1 MSKKS
6 KIQLAK
12 EFRKSPT
19 KSEKIMWNAIRNR
32 QFLDLKFRR
41 QYLINGYLV
50 DFYCYEL
57 KLAIEIDGSVHLD
70 EIQIN
75 KDIERQ
81 KIIEDHGIR
90 FFRVK
95 SEDVEYNI
103 QEVLNRLK
111 IFINNNFEI
120 KDEH

>member
-1 MSKKS
+1 MSKKG

-32 QFLDLKFRR
+32 QCLNLKFRR
-41 QYLINGYLV
+41 QHLIKGYLV

-70 EIQIN
+70 DIQIK

-81 KIIEDHGIR
+81 KIIEDQGIK

-103 QEVLNRLK
+103 KKVLNRLE
-111 IFINNNFEI
+111 IFINNNFPSP
-120 KDEH
+120 

>member
-1 MSKKS
+1 MSKKG
-6 KIQLAK
+6 KIHLAK

-19 KSEKIMWNAIRNR
+19 RSEKIMWNAIRNR
-32 QFLDLKFRR
+32 QFLNLKFRR
-41 QYLINGYLV
+41 QHLIKGYLV

-57 KLAIEIDGSVHLD
+57 KLAVEIDGSVHLD
-70 EIQIN
+70 EVQIK

-81 KIIEDHGIR
+81 KIIEDQGIK

-103 QEVLNRLK
+103 NNTLK
-111 IFINNNFEI
+111 NLRNFINSLNV
-120 KDEH
+120 

>member
-12 EFRKSPT
+12 EFRKNPT
-19 KSEKIMWNAIRNR
+19 RSEKIMWNAIRNR
-32 QFLDLKFRR
+32 QFLNLKFRR
-41 QYLINGYLV
+41 QHLIKGYLV

-57 KLAIEIDGSVHLD
+57 KLAIEIDGSVHL
-70 EIQIN
+70 N
-75 KDIERQ
+75 KDQMDYDQERQ
-81 KIIEDHGIR
+81 KNIEEQSIK

-111 IFINNNFEI
+111 IFINNNI
-120 KDEH
+120 